1 MSVNKKNTDEFPL
14 YLFYQGKNF
23 EAWKLFGAHS
33 RKKGRSKC
41 YTFRVWAPNAVSVS
55 VVGDFNE
62 WNRSKNPMYLISDGI
77 WEAEISKLE
86 QFDIYKYNIE
96 TKDGRILMKSDPYGV
111 HYETRPATASK
122 LYESEYKWND
132 AAWFEEKKKRSI
144 YKSPVNIYEV
154 HLNSWKNTGE
164 EEVFTSYINFAR
176 MIIPYLKKMSYTHV
190 ELMPLTEY
198 PFDASW
204 GYQVTGYY
212 APTSR
217 YGTPDDF
224 RRMVDMFHEAGIGV
238 ILDWVPAH
246 FPKDAPGLYEF
257 DGTCCYE
264 YTDPRKKE
272 HKAWGTHVFDYGKP
286 EVCSFLISSA
296 NYWFTEMHVDGL
308 RVDAVASML
317 YLDYDRRDGEWAA
330 NIHGGNENLEAVEFL
345 KRLNEA
351 IFSMHPD
358 ALMIAEESTSWA
370 MVTKPT
376 SMGGLGFNFKWNMG
390 WMNDMLSYMSLDPI
404 YRSFNHDKITFSF
417 FYAFA
422 ENFILPISHDEV
434 VYGKCSMIEKMPGEG
449 DNKFASYRAFL
460 AYMMAHP
467 GKKLLFMGQEFA
479 QYKEWNCKSR
489 LDWELVDSNPY
500 NKRIQDFVK
509 SLNKFYLNTSS
520 LWQNDDSW
528 SGFQW
533 ISNDDYKQSVIAFR
547 RIDDE
552 GNEIVAV
559 CNFVPVQRDDY
570 RIGVP
575 KKGTYRVV
583 FNTDWEEFGGA
594 SLAAKSYKSEK
605 IPMHGLDNSISLTLA
620 PLSVL
625 YLKTST
631 RKKAVDKAEKVISE
645 TEKKKKSTARKK
657 TTAKK

>member
-1 MSVNKKNTDEFPL
+1 
-14 YLFYQGKNF
+14 
-23 EAWKLFGAHS
+23 
-33 RKKGRSKC
+33 
-41 YTFRVWAPNAVSVS
+41 
-55 VVGDFNE
+55 
-62 WNRSKNPMYLISDGI
+62 
-77 WEAEISKLE
+77 
-86 QFDIYKYNIE
+86 
-96 TKDGRILMKSDPYGV
+96 
-111 HYETRPATASK
+111 
-122 LYESEYKWND
+122 
-132 AAWFEEKKKRSI
+132 
-144 YKSPVNIYEV
+144 
-154 HLNSWKNTGE
+154 
-164 EEVFTSYINFAR
+164 
-176 MIIPYLKKMSYTHV
+176 
-190 ELMPLTEY
+190 
-198 PFDASW
+198 
-204 GYQVTGYY
+204 
-212 APTSR
+212 
-217 YGTPDDF
+217 
-224 RRMVDMFHEAGIGV
+224 
-238 ILDWVPAH
+238 
-246 FPKDAPGLYEF
+246 
-257 DGTCCYE
+257 
-264 YTDPRKKE
+264 
-272 HKAWGTHVFDYGKP
+272 
-286 EVCSFLISSA
+286 
-296 NYWFTEMHVDGL
+296 MHIDGL

-479 QYKEWNCKSR
+479 QYNEWNCKSR

-552 GNEIVAV
+552 GNEIIAV

-620 PLSVL
+620 PLSVM

-631 RKKAVDKAEKVISE
+631 RKKADDKAEKVISE

-657 TTAKK
+657 TTDKK